1 MGFVHLLDTIY
12 DFSKLW
18 GGGED
23 YAYGRIVWG
32 RLTKGD
38 WY

>member
-1 MGFVHLLDTIY
+1 MIFQNSGGGG
-12 DFSKLW
+12 